1 MAEWPLADKVR
12 AQTLHFY
19 YEQMLLLTHEPE
31 PRLSPIK
38 PMLWDSLRGRIVS
51 IGQRR
56 LLGESPGHL
65 HPTPASDSQ
74 GINWG
79 RREGCSSPW
88 GEGEKEEEGKVA

>member
-1 MAEWPLADKVR
+1 MADKVR

-38 PMLWDSLRGRIVS
+38 PTLWDSLRGRIVS